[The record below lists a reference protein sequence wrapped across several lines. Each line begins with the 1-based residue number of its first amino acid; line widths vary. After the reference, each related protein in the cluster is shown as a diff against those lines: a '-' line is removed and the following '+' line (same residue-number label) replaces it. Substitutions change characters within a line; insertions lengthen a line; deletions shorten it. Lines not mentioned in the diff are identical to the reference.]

1 MNTYSGLVNGIIE
14 IIGLIIPAIFAL
26 AFLYLVWKL
35 IDAWI
40 INAGDETKR
49 TEGKTYLISAVVVF
63 VAMISVWGLVNMI
76 STSLFG

>member
-49 TEGKTYLISAVVVF
+49 TEGKTYLI
-63 VAMISVWGLVNMI
+63 
-76 STSLFG
+76 